1 MLGNTLFKYFNNIN
15 NLKTY
20 GFLRNKERLI
30 KKSKYFNNYW
40 IIEKN
45 FIDSSNLYLLLKEY
59 KPKIIINC
67 VGVVKQ
73 NPLSIDAQ
81 NSIEVNA
88 LFPHILYKCCQKLKS
103 RLIHFSTDCIFS
115 GIKGNYTESD
125 ISDANDIYGRSKF
138 LGEIYGSNA
147 ITLRTSFI
155 GNEIVSNRA
164 LLNWFLSQSGTIKG
178 YKKAIYSGLTTL
190 EIARVLNKYIIPN
203 NSLEGLYHL
212 SSFKI
217 DKYTLL
223 NILKDIYSKKIVI
236 EEDSDYVIDR
246 SLNSDKFKLKTGYQ
260 PIEWV
265 KAIEEMKAFGEI

>member
-1 MLGNTLFKYFNNIN
+1 M
-15 NLKTY
+15 
-20 GFLRNKERLI
+20 
-30 KKSKYFNNYW
+30 
-40 IIEKN
+40 
-45 FIDSSNLYLLLKEY
+45 
-59 KPKIIINC
+59 
-67 VGVVKQ
+67 
-73 NPLSIDAQ
+73 
-81 NSIEVNA
+81 
-88 LFPHILYKCCQKLKS
+88 
-103 RLIHFSTDCIFS
+103 
-115 GIKGNYTESD
+115 
-125 ISDANDIYGRSKF
+125 
-138 LGEIYGSNA
+138 
-147 ITLRTSFI
+147 
-155 GNEIVSNRA
+155 
-164 LLNWFLSQSGTIKG
+164 LNWFLSQSGTIKG

-223 NILKDIYSKKIVI
+223 NIFKDIYSKKIVI